1 MSYFSFKKT
10 EIFQLLNH
18 RPVSAVEIQLLIDNS
33 EERLSEDQVSKVQ
46 NKDLPPPKKP
56 VCPSSPTRMFTH
68 VVVVCGNRNDIASR
82 DTIITTLLG
91 SWLCQEEIRE
101 FLP

>member
-33 EERLSEDQVSKVQ
+33 EERLSEDQVRKVQ
-46 NKDLPPPKKP
+46 NQVLQFTNQYSCRWSCCCSWCRRPSPP
-56 VCPSSPTRMFTH
+56 T
-68 VVVVCGNRNDIASR
+68 
-82 DTIITTLLG
+82 
-91 SWLCQEEIRE
+91 
-101 FLP
+101 

>member
-46 NKDLPPPKKP
+46 NKDLPPKKP
-56 VCPSSPTRMFTH
+56 FALVAQHACSRM
-68 VVVVCGNRNDIASR
+68 
-82 DTIITTLLG
+82 
-91 SWLCQEEIRE
+91 W
-101 FLP
+101 

>member
-1 MSYFSFKKT
+1 MSYFCFKKT

-46 NKDLPPPKKP
+46 NEMKLTVHK
-56 VCPSSPTRMFTH
+56 
-68 VVVVCGNRNDIASR
+68 
-82 DTIITTLLG
+82 
-91 SWLCQEEIRE
+91 
-101 FLP
+101 

>member
-1 MSYFSFKKT
+1 MSFFSFKKA

-46 NKDLPPPKKP
+46 NKAEQSTK
-56 VCPSSPTRMFTH
+56 
-68 VVVVCGNRNDIASR
+68 
-82 DTIITTLLG
+82 
-91 SWLCQEEIRE
+91 
-101 FLP
+101 